1 MNILTSIDIEDA
13 IREALSDK
21 FAIYCRPLPADF
33 KMPCILITAVGG
45 RETDTIS
52 TFLVS
57 VDARAKTDA
66 DAYDYIR
73 KAVGAIIASAND
85 DGVKYNHASVNSLA
99 KWGNDP
105 ARPDI
110 KLCTATLEVIAHKQ
124 TITI

>member
-33 KMPCILITAVGG
+33 KMPCVLITAVGG

-73 KAVGAIIASAND
+73 KAVGAIIANANT

>member
-13 IREALSDK
+13 IREALNDK
-21 FAIYCRPLPADF
+21 FAIYCRPLPANF

-73 KAVGAIIASAND
+73 KAVGAIIASANA

>member
-13 IREALSDK
+13 IREALNDK
-21 FAIYCRPLPADF
+21 FAIYCRPLPANF
-33 KMPCILITAVGG
+33 NMPCILITAVGG

-52 TFLVS
+52 TFLVT

-66 DAYDYIR
+66 ECYEYIR
-73 KAVGAIIASAND
+73 KVVGAIIASANA

-124 TITI
+124 KITI

>member
-21 FAIYCRPLPADF
+21 FAIYCRPLPANF

-73 KAVGAIIASAND
+73 KAVGAIIASANA

>member
-1 MNILTSIDIEDA
+1 MEILISIDIEDA
-13 IREALSDK
+13 VREALSDK
-21 FAIYCRPLPADF
+21 FTIYCRPLPADLEL
-33 KMPCILITAVGG
+33 PCSSIAVVGG
-45 RETDTIS
+45 RETDTVS
-52 TFLVS
+52 NFLVS

-66 DAYDYIR
+66 ECYEYIR
-73 KAVGAIIASAND
+73 KVVGAIIASANA

-124 TITI
+124 KITI

>member
-1 MNILTSIDIEDA
+1 MEILISIDIEDA

-21 FAIYCRPLPADF
+21 FTIYCRPLPADL
-33 KMPCILITAVGG
+33 KLPCSSIAVVGG
-45 RETDTIS
+45 RETDTVS
-52 TFLVS
+52 NFLVS

-66 DAYDYIR
+66 ECYEYIR
-73 KAVGAIIASAND
+73 KVVGAIIASANT

-124 TITI
+124 KITI

>member
-66 DAYDYIR
+66 ECYEYIR
-73 KAVGAIIASAND
+73 KVVGAIIASANA

>member
-1 MNILTSIDIEDA
+1 MEILISIDIEDA

-21 FAIYCRPLPADF
+21 FAIYCRPLPANF

-73 KAVGAIIASAND
+73 KAVGAIIASANA

-124 TITI
+124 SITI